1 MPDEPLGWSF
11 AWQRGFC
18 RWLSIGLVVMGVRNP
33 TACYRELGAELV
45 RIRKA
50 ARISGEVVAHR
61 TGWTRTKVARIEC
74 GQLDSS
80 VTDVVHY
87 IVVCGVRLPDAAEVL
102 ELARLAE
109 RKQGYWLSGVP
120 GAESLRSLIFHEA
133 AADCSIDYEPL
144 VVPGLLQTP
153 KYSRQQMVCGP
164 GTTEA
169 AVDAAVRTRLERQRI
184 LRGAEPGRFTFFV
197 HEQALR
203 LQVGDPALMV
213 EQLLHL
219 VLVAAL
225 DHVMVRVVP
234 SSAGARSVFGGPF
247 KLLEHAKHHALAYL
261 DLPRSGLFLEGSQVD
276 DYRKLVPD
284 LSKIALD
291 GAPSRRFI
299 AALADE
305 YDRLSHRGVAHH
317 LQQESSPRPGPHT
330 TRRYAVTVEPPLTAI
345 YE

>member
-1 MPDEPLGWSF
+1 
-11 AWQRGFC
+11 
-18 RWLSIGLVVMGVRNP
+18 MGVRNP

-61 TGWTRTKVARIEC
+61 TGWTRTKVARIEH
-74 GQLDSS
+74 GLLDSS

-87 IVVCGVRLPDAAEVL
+87 IVVCGVRLPDAEDVL

-109 RKQGYWLSGVP
+109 RKQGYWLSGKP
-120 GAESLRSLIFHEA
+120 GAETLRSLVYHEA
-133 AADCSIDYEPL
+133 AADSSIHYEPL

-153 KYSRQQMVCGP
+153 KYSRQQIACEP
-164 GTTEA
+164 GITQA
-169 AVDAAVRTRLERQRI
+169 AIDGGVRTRMERQGV
-184 LRGAEPGRFTFFV
+184 LRGVEPGRFTFFL

-203 LQVGDPALMV
+203 LQVGGPALMV

-247 KLLEHAKHHALAYL
+247 KLLEHAKHHALTYL
-261 DLPRSGLFLEGSQVD
+261 DLPRSGLFLEGSHVD

-291 GAPSRRFI
+291 GAQSRRFI

-305 YDRLSHRGVAHH
+305 YDQVAGAEGGVRDMRAA
-317 LQQESSPRPGPHT
+317 E
-330 TRRYAVTVEPPLTAI
+330 AALTS
-345 YE
+345 